1 MARKNAKKKLKEI
14 NVGNRK
20 TEKIENDLKSIG
32 GKTTNNLREVNGSVN
47 KPSTAKKIT
56 EKDKKQTQNAKNH
69 QANGTCIV
77 NGGLHTSPSMANL
90 IERQNIVLWKRPF
103 RTMQYFIFELF
114 SITWSFFK
122 SLLCIKRLVPAIL
135 LPSLIAFLY
144 MVPGYHTQFVHLFEK
159 KLLWCLYWLGLG
171 VLSSVGLGTGLHTFL
186 LYLGPHIAR
195 VTLAAFECNSLDFP
209 EPPYPE
215 DVTCPT
221 SQGSMVSAISLW
233 AIISKVRL
241 ESLMWGAG
249 TALGELPPYFMA
261 RAARLSGEQPTDDED
276 YKEFLSIVE
285 EGDSNKNMS
294 LMNKTKLWMERV
306 VTRVGFPGI
315 LLFASIPNPFFDL
328 AGITCG
334 HFLIPFW
341 TFFGATLIGKAL
353 IKMHVQ
359 MLFVVLTFSEHHVE
373 HLVSQLKNIPHIG
386 AFIHTPLREFL
397 LAQKLRLHR
406 KPGDPIPIQASS
418 ILQQVMSYIVSAMI
432 LWFILSLVN
441 SLAQRYHKRLF
452 DSDKKFLQQNKKI
465 K

>member
-20 TEKIENDLKSIG
+20 TENDLKSIG
-32 GKTTNNLREVNGSVN
+32 GKTTNNFREVNGSVN
-47 KPSTAKKIT
+47 TPSTAKKIT

-233 AIISKVRL
+233 AIVSKVRL

-285 EGDSNKNMS
+285 EGDSNKNMVI
-294 LMNKTKLWMERV
+294 N
-306 VTRVGFPGI
+306 
-315 LLFASIPNPFFDL
+315 
-328 AGITCG
+328 
-334 HFLIPFW
+334 
-341 TFFGATLIGKAL
+341 
-353 IKMHVQ
+353 
-359 MLFVVLTFSEHHVE
+359 
-373 HLVSQLKNIPHIG
+373 
-386 AFIHTPLREFL
+386 
-397 LAQKLRLHR
+397 
-406 KPGDPIPIQASS
+406 
-418 ILQQVMSYIVSAMI
+418 
-432 LWFILSLVN
+432 
-441 SLAQRYHKRLF
+441 
-452 DSDKKFLQQNKKI
+452 
-465 K
+465 

>member
-1 MARKNAKKKLKEI
+1 MGSKKKFDCRIIFIYGRFLI
-14 NVGNRK
+14 LLV
-20 TEKIENDLKSIG
+20 LC
-32 GKTTNNLREVNGSVN
+32 SV
-47 KPSTAKKIT
+47 
-56 EKDKKQTQNAKNH
+56 
-69 QANGTCIV
+69 
-77 NGGLHTSPSMANL
+77 
-90 IERQNIVLWKRPF
+90 
-103 RTMQYFIFELF
+103 
-114 SITWSFFK
+114 
-122 SLLCIKRLVPAIL
+122 LLCIKRLVPAIL

-353 IKMHVQ
+353 VKMHVQ

-418 ILQQVMSYIVSAMI
+418 LLQQVMSYIVSAMI

-452 DSDKKFLQQNKKI
+452 DSDKKFVQQTKKI

>member
-1 MARKNAKKKLKEI
+1 MARKTAKKKFKQEKAM
-14 NVGNRK
+14 NAGNK
-20 TEKIENDLKSIG
+20 KAEKVDNDLKSISERM
-32 GKTTNNLREVNGSVN
+32 TNNSREGNGSVN
-47 KPSTAKKIT
+47 APSTAKKTT
-56 EKDKKQTQNAKNH
+56 EKDKRQAQTSKNH
-69 QANGTCIV
+69 PANGTCIV

-103 RTMQYFIFELF
+103 RTIH
-114 SITWSFFK
+114 
-122 SLLCIKRLVPAIL
+122 LLCVKRLVPAIL
-135 LPSLIAFLY
+135 LPSLIASLY

-221 SQGSMVSAISLW
+221 SQGSIVSAISLW

-294 LMNKTKLWMERV
+294 LMCKTKLWMERV

-373 HLVSQLKNIPHIG
+373 HLVGQLKNIPHIG

-418 ILQQVMSYIVSAMI
+418 LLQQ
-432 LWFILSLVN
+432 
-441 SLAQRYHKRLF
+441 
-452 DSDKKFLQQNKKI
+452 
-465 K
+465 